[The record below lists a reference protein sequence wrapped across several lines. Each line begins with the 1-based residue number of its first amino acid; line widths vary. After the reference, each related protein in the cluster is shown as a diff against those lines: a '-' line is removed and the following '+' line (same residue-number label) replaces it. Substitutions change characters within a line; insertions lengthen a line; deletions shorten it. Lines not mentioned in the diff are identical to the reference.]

1 MLTQEERYAALK
13 EAHARGDVAAEN
25 WDLHKKYVAKER
37 AITKA
42 KQALVDMR
50 HECTHVYVPDSR
62 YYSGS
67 YYDTAYTDY
76 FLHCLICGHT
86 DQTGSHDHGHYN

>member
-1 MLTQEERYAALK
+1 
-13 EAHARGDVAAEN
+13 
-25 WDLHKKYVAKER
+25 
-37 AITKA
+37 
-42 KQALVDMR
+42 MR

-86 DQTGSHDHGHYN
+86 KQTGSHDHGHYN